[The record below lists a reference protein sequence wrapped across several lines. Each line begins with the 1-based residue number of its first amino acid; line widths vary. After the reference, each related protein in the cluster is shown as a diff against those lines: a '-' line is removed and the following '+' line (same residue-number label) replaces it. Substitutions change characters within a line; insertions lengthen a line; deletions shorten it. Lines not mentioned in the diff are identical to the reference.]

1 MERPEPERPH
11 PDQLL
16 EELRRQPGSGA
27 RGLHRIYLGMAPG
40 VGKTYAALLELHRLQ
55 QEGIDVLVAYVETYG
70 RPKTAALLEGLPILP
85 RKRCEYR
92 GVIVEELD
100 LDALLARHPAV
111 TLVDELAHT
120 NVPGCGKNAKRWQ
133 DVLDILDAGIT
144 VFSTLNIQHIESLAD
159 LVESITG
166 TVVRER
172 VPDWVIEQADEVI
185 LIDVT
190 PQELRE
196 RLRRGEVYPPER
208 ARLALQ
214 RFFRE
219 GNLTALRELALR
231 AVAQRVEQELQEYM
245 QEHEVEAVWPA
256 ADRIL
261 VVVESQ
267 RYAQQLIRRGWR
279 RAQQAVADLLV
290 LFLEPPGWATTPPEV
305 KQQLEENVQF
315 AEDLGAQVLRVVTD
329 DPVSAILRT
338 AREQNVGTIVIGF
351 RRPPP
356 WRFWERPLAVQL
368 LPHLADVEL
377 LVVPLPQEGV
387 RHV

>member
-144 VFSTLNIQHIESLAD
+144 VLSTLNIQHIESLAD

-231 AVAQRVEQELQEYM
+231 TVAQRVEHELQEYM

-267 RYAQQLIRRGWR
+267 QFAQPLIRRGWR
-279 RAQQAVADLLV
+279 RAQQAMTDLLV
-290 LFLEPPGWATTPPEV
+290 LFLEPPERATALPEV
-305 KQQLEENVQF
+305 KRQLEENVQF
-315 AEDLGAQVLRVVTD
+315 AEDLGAQVLRVVAD
-329 DPVSAILRT
+329 DLVSAILRT
-338 AREQNVGTIVIGF
+338 AREHNVGTIVIGF

-356 WRFWERPLAVQL
+356 WRLWERPLAVQL

-377 LVVPLPQEGV
+377 LVVPVPQEAA
-387 RHV
+387 RHP